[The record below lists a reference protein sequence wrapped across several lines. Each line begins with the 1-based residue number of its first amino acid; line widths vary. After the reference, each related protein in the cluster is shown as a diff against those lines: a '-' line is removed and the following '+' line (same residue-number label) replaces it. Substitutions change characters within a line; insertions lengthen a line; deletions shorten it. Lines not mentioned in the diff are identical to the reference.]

1 MRDTA
6 SWLPQS
12 AGASS
17 RNLALAIKSRGSM
30 TQASF
35 KQRLDFCFV
44 VGLSLVS
51 VLIVG
56 LSYGAKNILSYTR
69 GMMQN
74 FLEFRDNPIIPLRRS
89 PQSSSE
95 FMYEFRS
102 QKHNTMPSL
111 SSLREVVQRVH
122 QNHNITS
129 RQKNLQKKE
138 KKGLTATTATAT
150 KKKANDIPPVKIRE
164 REDWL
169 AAG

>member
-1 MRDTA
+1 MSDTA
-6 SWLPQS
+6 SWLPQG

-17 RNLALAIKSRGSM
+17 RNLVLAIMPKTVHTSLM
-30 TQASF
+30 TLDSF
-35 KQRLDFCFV
+35 KNRDLIFA
-44 VGLSLVS
+44 SLV
-51 VLIVG
+51 VF
-56 LSYGAKNILSYTR
+56 
-69 GMMQN
+69 
-74 FLEFRDNPIIPLRRS
+74 FL
-89 PQSSSE
+89 QSRSE

-138 KKGLTATTATAT
+138 KKGLTATAAT